1 MRKYATVTAAVAVL
15 LAGFDAKAEEGMWT
29 FNKFP
34 FDSVEKSY
42 GFRPSG
48 AWLDHLRL
56 SSVRL
61 ADGCSAAFV
70 SPHGLVQTNHHCV
83 RGCIQDLST
92 ASQDYDAN
100 GFNAKN
106 ETDELQCPAVE
117 ANQLVAI
124 ADITERIRNAT
135 AGRENEAFAE
145 ALKAEKSLIEADCAG
160 KDEMLRCDVVTLYNG
175 GVFNLY
181 TYRRY
186 QEVRLAFAPEA
197 SIADRATDR
206 ERAPSHCVNKETC
219 YTCIA
224 NWRLQN
230 ARPSSAARD
239 RAAAGRARQ
248 EDRPQ
253 QELLRA
259 RGDPASDRGH

>member
-1 MRKYATVTAAVAVL
+1 MRKYAIVTAAVAVL

-29 FNKFP
+29 FNNFP
-34 FDSVEKSY
+34 FDSIEKSY

-106 ETDELQCPAVE
+106 EKDELQWSMSERCAWRWTRS
-117 ANQLVAI
+117 
-124 ADITERIRNAT
+124 ITQ
-135 AGRENEAFAE
+135 
-145 ALKAEKSLIEADCAG
+145 S
-160 KDEMLRCDVVTLYNG
+160 
-175 GVFNLY
+175 
-181 TYRRY
+181 
-186 QEVRLAFAPEA
+186 A
-197 SIADRATDR
+197 S
-206 ERAPSHCVNKETC
+206 SG
-219 YTCIA
+219 
-224 NWRLQN
+224 NW
-230 ARPSSAARD
+230 PSSKLT
-239 RAAAGRARQ
+239 
-248 EDRPQ
+248 E
-253 QELLRA
+253 
-259 RGDPASDRGH
+259 